1 MVKTSL
7 KLATFALGSIF
18 FFSCNSGS
26 IDEELSNV
34 INEQNLKP
42 LENSSG
48 TNEAEAMLGQA
59 LYFDPIVSGNKDI
72 SCATCHHPQLQTGD
86 GLPLPIGT
94 KGQGLGLDRIKA
106 PDRDFIPRNAPD
118 VFNRGNPE
126 WHTMFWDGRVE
137 QLPDGSFK
145 SPAGDQ
151 LPDGLKNVLAVQALF
166 PPTSQDEM
174 RGKKGDIRVD
184 GQPNELAEVD
194 GSNFTEI
201 WNRLMNRILSIPE
214 YRQMFK
220 DAYGDREYTIVDFG
234 NAIAT
239 FEAYEFTYT
248 NTPWDEYLRGNK
260 RAISN
265 EAKLGALLF
274 YGKANCS
281 SCHSGNLFT
290 DQKYHNIAVPQFGP
304 GKNEGG
310 YDYGR
315 YNVTG
320 DPNDKYKFRTPP
332 LRNVAVTF
340 PYMHDGAY
348 KDLKMAIKHHTN
360 PEYYLRNYNPQ
371 ENNIPD
377 ELIPTL
383 KNSEAD
389 IQDMLSTVD
398 IQPVHLTDLEI
409 EYLVAFLN
417 ALTSPDLYDDSK
429 ISKSIPDS
437 VPSGLPVDRL
447 E

>member
-1 MVKTSL
+1 MVQTLQKY
-7 KLATFALGSIF
+7 G
-18 FFSCNSGS
+18 
-26 IDEELSNV
+26 IDWW
-34 INEQNLKP
+34 I
-42 LENSSG
+42 
-48 TNEAEAMLGQA
+48 
-59 LYFDPIVSGNKDI
+59 
-72 SCATCHHPQLQTGD
+72 
-86 GLPLPIGT
+86 
-94 KGQGLGLDRIKA
+94 
-106 PDRDFIPRNAPD
+106 
-118 VFNRGNPE
+118 
-126 WHTMFWDGRVE
+126 
-137 QLPDGSFK
+137 
-145 SPAGDQ
+145 
-151 LPDGLKNVLAVQALF
+151 
-166 PPTSQDEM
+166 
-174 RGKKGDIRVD
+174 
-184 GQPNELAEVD
+184 
-194 GSNFTEI
+194 
-201 WNRLMNRILSIPE
+201 
-214 YRQMFK
+214 
-220 DAYGDREYTIVDFG
+220 YGDREYTIVDFG

-360 PEYYLRNYNPQ
+360 PEYYLRNYNPKT
-371 ENNIPD
+371 NGIPD

-383 KNSEAD
+383 KDSEED
-389 IQDMLSTVD
+389 IQDMLS
-398 IQPVHLTDLEI
+398 
-409 EYLVAFLN
+409 
-417 ALTSPDLYDDSK
+417 SW
-429 ISKSIPDS
+429 
-437 VPSGLPVDRL
+437 
-447 E
+447 

>member
-1 MVKTSL
+1 MMKKSF
-7 KLATFALGSIF
+7 KLATALFGSF
-18 FFSCNSGS
+18 FIFSCNSGS
-26 IDEELSNV
+26 LDNDLSEV
-34 INEQNLKP
+34 IKEQNLKP
-42 LENSSG
+42 LEESSG

-94 KGQGLGLDRIKA
+94 KGRGLGLDRIKA
-106 PDRDFIPRNAPD
+106 EDRNFIPRNAPE

-145 SPAGDQ
+145 TPAGDQ
-151 LPDGLKNVLAVQALF
+151 LPDGLKNVLAAQALF
-166 PPTSQDEM
+166 PPTSRDEM
-174 RGKKGDIRVD
+174 RGKAGDTRVD
-184 GQPNELAEVD
+184 GQPNELAVLD
-194 GSNFTEI
+194 NSDFTGI
-201 WNRLMNRILSIPE
+201 WNKLMDRILAIPE

-220 DAYGDREYTIVDFG
+220 DAYGDREYTIADFG

-248 NTPWDEYLRGNK
+248 NTPWDRYLKGDKN
-260 RAISN
+260 ALSN

-274 YGKANCS
+274 YGKANCA

-315 YNVTG
+315 YNVTKN
-320 DPNDKYKFRTPP
+320 PEDKYKFRTPP
-332 LRNVAVTF
+332 LRNVAVTY

-348 KDLKMAIKHHTN
+348 KSLKDAIRHHTN
-360 PEYYLRNYNPQ
+360 PEYYLRNYDPAKNG
-371 ENNIPD
+371 IPE

-383 KNSEAD
+383 KNSEED

-398 IQPVHLTDLEI
+398 IKPVKLTEVEI

-417 ALTSPDLYDDSK
+417 ALTSPDVYDDNK
-429 ISKSIPDS
+429 IKKSIPDS
-437 VPSGLPVDRL
+437 VPSGLPVDKL
-447 E
+447 D